1 MGTPNGSRLQVC
13 PQIAGPGHGIDVD
26 VDVDVDVAPVWV
38 TAELE
43 LARATPPWPPG
54 ADKLTTPSKAAS
66 EQSVQANKI
75 RVLKKPD
82 LGALFFIR
90 LYSVGEVKL

>member
-1 MGTPNGSRLQVC
+1 MGTPLGSSLQDC

-26 VDVDVDVAPVWV
+26 VAPVWV
-38 TAELE
+38 TAALE
-43 LARATPPWPPG
+43 LASTTPLWPPG
-54 ADKLTTPSKAAS
+54 AGKLTTPSKAAS

-75 RVLKKPD
+75 RMLKKPA
-82 LGALFFIR
+82 LGALFFIS

>member
-1 MGTPNGSRLQVC
+1 MGVSNGSRLQVC

-26 VDVDVDVAPVWV
+26 VAPIWV
-38 TAELE
+38 TATLE
-43 LARATPPWPPG
+43 LARATPRWPPG
-54 ADKLTTPSKAAS
+54 AGKLTTPSKAPT
-66 EQSVQANKI
+66 EQSVQANRI
-75 RVLKKPD
+75 RMLKKPD